1 MKARI
6 FTSQT
11 SAPSLDRRTFL
22 RAATTTLFATTL
34 GQPVRPAAAD
44 TPEIRVRRRLGRTNL
59 NISDISYGS
68 SRTADAEVVRHALAR
83 GINYFDTAESY
94 KGGAAE
100 ESLGVALAGHREEVI
115 RPTPGGRRG

>member
-1 MKARI
+1 LASRCDRLRPTPPK
-6 FTSQT
+6 
-11 SAPSLDRRTFL
+11 SAS
-22 RAATTTLFATTL
+22 
-34 GQPVRPAAAD
+34 AD
-44 TPEIRVRRRLGRTNL
+44 RLGLTIL

-68 SRTADAEVVRHALAR
+68 SRTADAGVVRHALAR

-115 RPTPGGRRG
+115 PGTGRICLIRSVVVRTLLTGGTENAA